1 MAERAVLAHLEKL
14 EADNL
19 VMQTSDG
26 NFVASGA
33 NATAD

>member
-19 VMQTSDG
+19 VAKNGEDCYIANDTNPS
-26 NFVASGA
+26 AS
-33 NATAD
+33 